1 MPRQPEDPKEEQS
14 DVVMTNAELAEAI
27 KYAFD
32 CAQSGCTIGKNSTAS
47 TETMLAH
54 LKELTALQARRAALF
69 VVPSGMVVP
78 PNGQGNGPHDKRD

>member
-1 MPRQPEDPKEEQS
+1 MRPDQMPRQPEDPKEEQS

-69 VVPSGMVVP
+69 VVP
-78 PNGQGNGPHDKRD
+78 PNVGGNPRERSAAK